1 MSYGK
6 PVKNF
11 FRNHYGFILGFIGG
25 IGFILFCVE
34 AYKSLKNPFLYMG
47 SGGLLFVSVAVYR
60 KIEKEAASLSSAK
73 ENSEAKPK

>member
-1 MSYGK
+1 MGYGN

-11 FRNHYGFILGFIGG
+11 FRNHYGFILGFTGG
-25 IGFILFCVE
+25 IGFILFGIE
-34 AYKSLKNPFLYMG
+34 AYRTFKNPFFYMG
-47 SGGLLFVSVAVYR
+47 SGGLLLVSVAVYR